1 MSIVFDFLPLAI
13 IILFFAA
20 AFRLNSQT
28 KSMSRSVERRSA
40 KAIRPFLSKTYS
52 DADISDN
59 RATFTHGQVRC
70 ALKWRNGNEWRGSQ
84 VNPEK
89 TILSFHV
96 PDWMAEALAREK
108 IVFDTD
114 LPHQFYGL
122 LLSIPQEYTD
132 FVEGRM
138 EGRLPSVPFVN
149 AKSRNKALEDVLQ
162 HDLELYGI
170 LSKMDL
176 DDLEFKPTFKLKGKR
191 FSAETPT
198 LLHSGSTA
206 WNLIS
211 MSFAI
216 LKRAYLAAC
225 QVHGVQPVDRETMDA
240 TFGAPEKSKGGPGGS
255 GDAIAGEL
263 AEENFADGDG
273 GDETLALGDGDH

>member
-1 MSIVFDFLPLAI
+1 MSIILDLLPLAFI
-13 IILFFAA
+13 VLFFVV
-20 AFRLNSQT
+20 AFRLNSLV
-28 KSMSRSVERRSA
+28 KSTASNRERESA
-40 KAIRPFLSKTYS
+40 QPIRAFLSKTYS
-52 DADISDN
+52 EADISDN

-70 ALKWRNGNEWRGSQ
+70 TLEWRHVVAVQRGQ
-84 VNPEK
+84 KDRQNTV
-89 TILSFHV
+89 LSFEI
-96 PDWMAEALAREK
+96 PDWMAQVLAREK

-149 AKSRNKALEDVLQ
+149 AKSRNRALEDVLQ

-198 LLHSGSTA
+198 LLHSGATA

-211 MSFAI
+211 MSFAV

-225 QVHGVQPVDRETMDA
+225 QVQGVQPVDQETMDA
-240 TFGAPEKSKGGPGGS
+240 ALDAPGRFLESPDDSADDIVGEQSEEATIGHD
-255 GDAIAGEL
+255 GDAP
-263 AEENFADGDG
+263 
-273 GDETLALGDGDH
+273 LALDDGSH